1 MTAIE
6 RGPWALSPAPAGMGP
21 RLAIFVMAVIKNRQL
36 LRDTQEAASGIARA
50 PDAASVRLQGSKVTG
65 INRILPGL
73 TLSLGFLVAAAPAAA
88 EWQIYGSGEFGFSV
102 LEAKADG
109 QAVTTTRVR
118 PLDGNDD
125 DLSPLVGGTLGIGLP
140 MNEILPRRFTG
151 HLPIPDWLIRLEVEG
166 IALREYHLRTSSI
179 AGSTGPIHTELD
191 SWSVMGNLWL
201 DVPLRG
207 LYRPISWTSSHL
219 FGRRRLQPVKDVL
232 DRLTIDGGAG
242 IGVVNFD
249 AKVREADASGSDN
262 SSNFAW
268 QVGAGLGLRLS
279 ERIKM
284 TVGYRYFDPGE
295 SKITLTGSGLQPGS
309 ELELDNEVHEARVG
323 IRVLFYEFSNPWR

>member
-1 MTAIE
+1 
-6 RGPWALSPAPAGMGP
+6 
-21 RLAIFVMAVIKNRQL
+21 
-36 LRDTQEAASGIARA
+36 
-50 PDAASVRLQGSKVTG
+50 
-65 INRILPGL
+65 
-73 TLSLGFLVAAAPAAA
+73 
-88 EWQIYGSGEFGFSV
+88 V

-219 FGRRRLQPVKDVL
+219 FGRRRLQPVKDFL

-249 AKVREADASGSDN
+249 AKVREADASGSDD